1 MTEQV
6 EKPVSDVEQEKPK
19 RSRKKAA
26 TDEVVAPQ
34 SNDANESVKDAE
46 SDAQTQPES
55 TGDGEKDHGVADV
68 QTQPESTGDSE
79 KSHGVADVQAQ
90 PESTGDGE
98 KDHGVADAQT
108 QPESTGDSEKGPE
121 SAADQQKPTD
131 ISNFFKLPVFEQST
145 DTEQTDNAEE
155 VKPALAANQLR
166 ILNKGPASFC
176 RISGKKLPT
185 NMPSL
190 INFASTA
197 QKQRALSNF
206 KQLNNLAGYERYIVE
221 GS

>member
-55 TGDGEKDHGVADV
+55 TGDGEKG
-68 QTQPESTGDSE
+68 PEP
-79 KSHGVADVQAQ
+79 A
-90 PESTGDGE
+90 
-98 KDHGVADAQT
+98 ADAQT

-155 VKPALAANQLR
+155 VKPALAANQLC

>member
-6 EKPVSDVEQEKPK
+6 EKPVSDVGQEKPK

-34 SNDANESVKDAE
+34 SNDANEGVKDTE
-46 SDAQTQPES
+46 S
-55 TGDGEKDHGVADV
+55 
-68 QTQPESTGDSE
+68 
-79 KSHGVADVQAQ
+79 
-90 PESTGDGE
+90 
-98 KDHGVADAQT
+98 DAQT

-131 ISNFFKLPVFEQST
+131 ILNFFKLPVSEQSA
-145 DTEQTDNAEE
+145 DTEQTDTAEE
-155 VKPALAANQLR
+155 VKPVLAANQLR

-185 NMPSL
+185 NTLSL